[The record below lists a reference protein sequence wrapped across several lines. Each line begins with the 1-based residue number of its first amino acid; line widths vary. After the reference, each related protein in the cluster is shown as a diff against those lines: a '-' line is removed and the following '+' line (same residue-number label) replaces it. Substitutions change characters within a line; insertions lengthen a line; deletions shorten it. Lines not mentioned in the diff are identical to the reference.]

1 MVMRPETIEFYNELI
16 EVITKVPK
24 ALRFDIIDSFAKKH
38 RMSYDT
44 VKTKIFALSYALQSR
59 EASIPKS
66 MKSDIWNIR
75 EAIQKGAIKSASAKE
90 ATAIFLSKTPIT
102 DIERLN
108 REFPIDDPAVRK
120 IQEQLAKQVDMT
132 RKKMIGLGLDP
143 VRAYSQTWRIIG
155 NKIHHEI
162 PEVIRQ
168 APKEKVEDVIKSLWE
183 ENLYSAQARHNY
195 ITADLIYLAELKK
208 IKRNQKLPYPYNPVD
223 LGQIMAKRGVPMTPE
238 AIGQRIESDIKNLD
252 RYVRPGKERGM
263 PRDLKGTFKGM
274 ASEFPPNMP
283 KRIQPRLTKLSRR
296 VGDTLFVADELW
308 SEKNKI
314 RENKILP
321 YVNLRRRKR

>member
-1 MVMRPETIEFYNELI
+1 MRPETVQFYNELI
-16 EVITKVPK
+16 EIITKNPR
-24 ALRFDIIDSFAKKH
+24 ALRFDILDSFAKKH
-38 RMSYDT
+38 RIGYET

-59 EASIPKS
+59 GVSIPKS
-66 MKSDIWNIR
+66 MKPDVWNIR
-75 EAIQKGAIKSASAKE
+75 EAIQKGEIKQNSAKE
-90 ATAIFLSKTPIT
+90 ATQIFLNKTPIT

-108 REFPIDDPAVRK
+108 RVFPIDDPAVRK
-120 IQEQLAKQVDMT
+120 MQEDLARQVEMT
-132 RKKMIGLGLDP
+132 RKKMVSLGLDP
-143 VRAYSQTWRIIG
+143 VRAYSQTWRTIG

-162 PEVIRQ
+162 PEAIKQ
-168 APKEKVEDVIKSLWE
+168 APKEKVEGVVKSLWE
-183 ENLYSAQARHNY
+183 ENLYRAQARHY
-195 ITADLIYLAELKK
+195 YVMADLIYLAE
-208 IKRNQKLPYPYNPVD
+208 IKRIKKNQKLPHPYSPVD
-223 LGQIMAKRGVPMTPE
+223 LGRIMAKRGVPMTPQ
-238 AIGQRIESDIKNLD
+238 AVGQRMDSDIKNID
-252 RYVRPGKERGM
+252 RYARPGKERGM